1 MRDGRS
7 ATLRL
12 PAANI
17 TAKGNLMQIKG
28 AEASAKPGAI
38 NDCSGSKP
46 VNLEVSKCVPVCP
59 RKRTYLPILD
69 LLPPPA
75 LGERGHGG
83 LARRLVAVRRR
94 PVLMLAKGLG
104 PVVATRGVVLRARRG
119 HSLFRLRV
127 KLIGIGLH

>member
-59 RKRTYLPILD
+59 RKRTYLPILE
-69 LLPPPA
+69 LPPPPT
-75 LGERGHGG
+75 LRERRHRG
-83 LARRLVAVRRR
+83 LAPRLVAARRR
-94 PVLMLAKGLG
+94 AVFLVPE
-104 PVVATRGVVLRARRG
+104 
-119 HSLFRLRV
+119 
-127 KLIGIGLH
+127 